1 MSGLSTAV
9 TIVIPVWDDYVEFL
23 PEAVESV
30 RQTAGET
37 PIVVVDNASS
47 VPIPELAG
55 CDLVRS
61 PRRLTLGAARN
72 LGLDR
77 VTTEFVLFLDAD
89 DMLLEDAVESMYA
102 ELASNR
108 EVSISATAIL
118 DEATGERHRVPRRY
132 VSRLTRFRR
141 LFALL
146 DSIWSL
152 LPIQGCAMLRTAQVR
167 EAGGYP
173 DAQLGDDW
181 VLAVSIAWRGQV
193 TISDR
198 LGRYYRETEGSIAGR
213 PWTPAELRS
222 NARLV
227 RDRLRT
233 DPAVP
238 GWARALLPA
247 IAAAQLAIIHL
258 VRPLYRAVRGG
269 PAEH

>member
-1 MSGLSTAV
+1 MTGLGAAV
-9 TIVIPVWDDYVEFL
+9 TIVIPVWDEYVESL
-23 PEAVESV
+23 PDAVESV
-30 RQTAGET
+30 RRTAGEI
-37 PIVVVDNASS
+37 PVVVVDNASS

-55 CDLVRS
+55 CEVVRS

-77 VTTEFVLFLDAD
+77 VTTEFVVFLDAD
-89 DMLLEDAVESMYA
+89 DMLLEGAVDSMHA
-102 ELASNR
+102 ELASNP

-118 DEATGERHRVPRRY
+118 DEATGQRHRVPRSY
-132 VSRLTRFRR
+132 ASKLTRFPR

-181 VLAVSIAWRGQV
+181 VLAVSIAWRGNV

-238 GWARALLPA
+238 VWARALLPA
-247 IAAAQLAIIHL
+247 IAAAQLAIIH
-258 VRPLYRAVRGG
+258 VIRPLYRVIRGG
-269 PAEH
+269 TPRA